1 MKNQNYKKLLEYRPE
16 IDGLRAISV
25 FSVLLYHAEL
35 KLFGI
40 NLLPGGYIG
49 VDVFFVISGYLI
61 GKIVLRELKDTSSFS
76 FLGFYK
82 RRAQRILPILA
93 VVMMTTT
100 PFAWIYLT
108 PPALL
113 EYSKSIISTVLFGS
127 NFFFYKVTTAYSADS
142 SLLKPFLHTW
152 SLGVEEQF
160 YVIFPLL
167 AYTIVKLK
175 SNWLS
180 FLLIVCTF
188 FSFFYAAAITLN
200 DNQYSFFM
208 THTRAW
214 EILIGSLVS
223 MLESKYNHQR
233 NSKYALFGLALIIV
247 SLVSFNENTSHPGFY
262 TLVPVMGASFFYI
275 SALIKIQFGFF
286 FVTS

>member
-1 MKNQNYKKLLEYRPE
+1 M
-16 IDGLRAISV
+16 
-25 FSVLLYHAEL
+25 
-35 KLFGI
+35 
-40 NLLPGGYIG
+40 PGGYIG

-142 SLLKPFLHTW
+142 SLLKPF
-152 SLGVEEQF
+152 F
-160 YVIFPLL
+160 
-167 AYTIVKLK
+167 AYMEL
-175 SNWLS
+175 
-180 FLLIVCTF
+180 
-188 FSFFYAAAITLN
+188 
-200 DNQYSFFM
+200 
-208 THTRAW
+208 R
-214 EILIGSLVS
+214 
-223 MLESKYNHQR
+223 R
-233 NSKYALFGLALIIV
+233 
-247 SLVSFNENTSHPGFY
+247 
-262 TLVPVMGASFFYI
+262 
-275 SALIKIQFGFF
+275 
-286 FVTS
+286 